1 MTLST
6 GCQGRRPP
14 PAQPGPLFGSGSF
27 ALPAHP
33 GPINQSP
40 NKKVPVIYTVPF
52 QSPRATARGEGASI
66 AAVGQPQRTEGQTD
80 HPPAPTTLPLGR
92 QAAQPSPPASPPHAG
107 SAAQSRRPDGRAHA
121 RWLGRQRLQRSP
133 RAQVAQHGTAPLPC
147 PQPAQPGRTV
157 RVQKA
162 LLARGVPGAT
172 SPSGESGLLGSQ
184 GLLPGDAVAG
194 KGTTVLRGSAQP
206 RVMDTALPE
215 HPGSASS
222 ALQVPAHTPPAPSTA
237 TRSL

>member
-92 QAAQPSPPASPPHAG
+92 QAAQPSPPTSPPHAG

-133 RAQVAQHGTAPLPC
+133 RAQCGTARHGPPALPPARPAWPHGAGAKGAAGTWC
-147 PQPAQPGRTV
+147 PRGHLPVRRIRAPGEPGAAPQGRGGGQRHHGATGQRPAQGD
-157 RVQKA
+157 
-162 LLARGVPGAT
+162 GH
-172 SPSGESGLLGSQ
+172 SP
-184 GLLPGDAVAG
+184 A
-194 KGTTVLRGSAQP
+194 
-206 RVMDTALPE
+206 
-215 HPGSASS
+215 
-222 ALQVPAHTPPAPSTA
+222 
-237 TRSL
+237 